1 MEAIVNSAEI
11 ASAVTLKNVLGH
23 QAATPFYIWAN
34 EDCDNRTDSFDEAKE
49 IRLSFFNLGM
59 ANVHICD
66 ANGVEVVDREIEA
79 HEALVSAGYF
89 AGERRPDV
97 KPTFPGCFMVN
108 DPEDPQGFAIVG
120 DGIGAL
126 ILEAYDQLIEPED
139 ASPQVQDPVSSGAD
153 CTVLQA
159 GACQG
164 SCRLIYA
171 AKGCLRSAF
180 MWSATTESRSGLRVT
195 APIGD
200 QSRVVPDQRAGLR
213 SRALRYSS
221 CRAARMA

>member
-66 ANGVEVVDREIEA
+66 SNGVEVVDREIEA

-159 GACQG
+159 FTQVLRDRGELAPEAIDKLHDECDVDQLWSEIGPIIDRFGAG
-164 SCRLIYA
+164 A
-171 AKGCLRSAF
+171 
-180 MWSATTESRSGLRVT
+180 
-195 APIGD
+195 
-200 QSRVVPDQRAGLR
+200 
-213 SRALRYSS
+213 YSTN
-221 CRAARMA
+221 